1 MKISCLW
8 NSLQNGRCPHCPL
21 PVHAS
26 SHWPIWETIGLSL
39 GGGSILLILCLCNL
53 LPAVHWWVMCYEIS
67 CNKLKMLISILR
79 VIHKRLAGIP
89 TRCVIRARYCWL
101 KIRLCLLWNFMQSR
115 RRGIT
120 LRFLDNGCMSAIYD
134 FYNIISVN
142 SISMICDD
150 DNQDAN
156 SIKFPHNIINFA

>member
-1 MKISCLW
+1 MQWRFPVVGGIHCKTATVHTVHFQCMHQVSHKFENLLDSPIRRW
-8 NSLQNGRCPHCPL
+8 KHFVDTMSLQF
-21 PVHAS
+21 S
-26 SHWPIWETIGLSL
+26 IGSAL
-39 GGGSILLILCLCNL
+39 
-53 LPAVHWWVMCYEIS
+53 VMCYEIS
-67 CNKLKMLISILR
+67 GNKLKMLVSILR

-134 FYNIISVN
+134 FYNIISLN

-156 SIKFPHNIINFA
+156 SI